1 MNELPRDDDTYL
13 RIVSGDT
20 PDDPAAR
27 RAARLLALA
36 DSMHAAPVALD
47 VDRGWAELES
57 RLDARRALRWLE
69 VVVGVAALFIF
80 SVATYRIV
88 APVIDAHAD
97 ERYEAPAGASLTV
110 RMPDGSRA
118 VLEPLARVRYRASFF
133 RPPRVVALEGEARFL
148 VRPDAEHP
156 FEVHARDVTVTAVG
170 TIFTVRA
177 NPWEPTV
184 HVSVERGAVRV
195 SPNHVLGPGQA
206 IDIP

>member
-1 MNELPRDDDTYL
+1 MSELPRDDDMYL
-13 RIVSGDT
+13 RIASGEV

-36 DSMHAAPVALD
+36 DSARAVPPRLD
-47 VDRGWAELES
+47 VDRGWAELEA

-69 VVVGVAALFIF
+69 IVVGAAALVIF
-80 SVATYRIV
+80 SVVTYQIV
-88 APVIDAHAD
+88 APVIEAHAD
-97 ERYEAPAGASLTV
+97 ERYEAPASASLTV

-148 VRPDAEHP
+148 VRPDVEHP

-184 HVSVERGAVRV
+184 RVSVEQGAVRV
-195 SPNHVLGPGQA
+195 SPSHVLGPGQS
-206 IDIP
+206 IDVP